1 MTTNPFTSIQA
12 NSKEATEIQLFHV
25 GQKGKPTKMSNPEK
39 PNQQPE
45 SLALAAMEP
54 ADLTRQI
61 ALIQEVMSAVMRPGE
76 HYGVIPGTGKKVTR
90 LNKESGRAETVE
102 EGKPTLLKPGAEK
115 LGFLFRLAPRYQIT
129 MREFAK
135 GHREYEVLCSL
146 EQIQSGRFFGA
157 GVGSATT
164 MESKYRFR
172 SDVIKGAEG
181 KPRLVPKTYW
191 DDRDPAKLGG
201 PQFSPRK
208 IDGQWVIVQRVEHDN
223 PADYYNTVLK
233 MAKKR
238 AHVDA
243 VLTATAASDIF
254 TQDLED
260 LELSVESA
268 PPAPPQP
275 EHKENDWVRKF
286 VAIYGKTY
294 GVTDFCIWSQ
304 MLGPDQPLETISP
317 KHAQAIMQHR
327 ERFNQKL
334 AEFLAQHDPAVT
346 E

>member
-1 MTTNPFTSIQA
+1 MSTSQ
-12 NSKEATEIQLFHV
+12 SE
-25 GQKGKPTKMSNPEK
+25 SNR
-39 PNQQPE
+39 QSE

-61 ALIQEVMSAVMRPGE
+61 ALIQEVMASVMRPGE

-90 LNKESGRAETVE
+90 LNKESGRPETVE

-146 EQIQSGRFFGA
+146 EQIQTGRFFGA

-172 SDVIKGAEG
+172 SDVIKGSDG
-181 KPRLVPKTYW
+181 KPKPVPEIYW
-191 DDRDPAKLGG
+191 DDRDRAKLGG

-208 IDGQWVIVQRVEHDN
+208 VDGKWVIVQRVEHDN
-223 PADYYNTVLK
+223 PADYYNTILK

-260 LELSVESA
+260 LELVSVESA
-268 PPAPPQP
+268 SPAPPQP
-275 EHKENDWVRKF
+275 EHKENDWISKF
-286 VAIYGKTY
+286 VATYGKTY
-294 GVTDFCIWSQ
+294 GVTDFCVWSQ
-304 MLGPDQPLETISP
+304 MLEPDQPLEAISP

-327 ERFNQKL
+327 ERFDQKL
-334 AEFLAQHDPAVT
+334 TEFLAQHDPAVT

>member
-1 MTTNPFTSIQA
+1 MTD
-12 NSKEATEIQLFHV
+12 
-25 GQKGKPTKMSNPEK
+25 K
-39 PNQQPE
+39 PNQQSE

-54 ADLTRQI
+54 ADLVRQVD
-61 ALIQEVMSAVMRPGE
+61 LIQEVMSAVMRPGE

-90 LNKESGRAETVE
+90 PNKDTGKPETVE
-102 EGKPTLLKPGAEK
+102 VGKPTLLKPGAEK
-115 LGFLFRLAPRYQIT
+115 LGFLFRLAPRFQVT
-129 MREFAK
+129 MREFPR

-146 EQIQSGRFFGA
+146 EQIQTGRFFGA

-172 SDVIKGAEG
+172 SEVIKGTDG
-181 KPRLVPKTYW
+181 KPKSVPKIYW
-191 DDRDPAKLGG
+191 EDRDPAKLGG

-208 IDGQWVIVQRVEHDN
+208 IDGQWVIVQKVEHDS
-223 PADYYNTVLK
+223 PADYYNTILK

-260 LELSVESA
+260 LELPPE
-268 PPAPPQP
+268 PPAPPPPPAQP
-275 EHKENDWVRKF
+275 EHKENDWVSKF
-286 VAIYGKTY
+286 VATYGKTY

-304 MLGPDQPLETISP
+304 MLGPDQPLEAISP
-317 KHAQAIMQHR
+317 KHAQIIMQHR
-327 ERFNQKL
+327 ERFDQKL

>member
-1 MTTNPFTSIQA
+1 
-12 NSKEATEIQLFHV
+12 LFHV
-25 GQKGKPTKMSNPEK
+25 EQQTNPMTDK
-39 PNQQPE
+39 SNQQSE

-61 ALIQEVMSAVMRPGE
+61 ALIQEVMASVMRPGE

-90 LNKESGRAETVE
+90 LNKESGRPETVE

-146 EQIQSGRFFGA
+146 EQIQTGRFFGA

-172 SDVIKGAEG
+172 SDVIKGSDG
-181 KPRLVPKTYW
+181 KPKLVPKIYW
-191 DDRDPAKLGG
+191 DDRDSAKLGG

-208 IDGQWVIVQRVEHDN
+208 VDGQWVIVQRVEHDN

-260 LELSVESA
+260 LEPVSWQQPESVS
-268 PPAPPQP
+268 PAPHPAP
-275 EHKENDWVRKF
+275 ESEHKSYGNLAPELPDWVSKF
-286 VAIYGKTY
+286 VATYGKTY
-294 GVTDFCIWSQ
+294 GVSDFCIWSQ
-304 MLGPDQPLETISP
+304 MLEPEQPLEAILP

-327 ERFNQKL
+327 ERFDQKL
-334 AEFLAQHDPAVT
+334 AEFLAQHDPGAG